1 MMAIKRAFTVH
12 IPHENGKITQ
22 AHHQAL
28 DRSWEGLNESI
39 QMLRENQG
47 KLQDQVA
54 DIKETGQKIMSARSG
69 LVDVFA

>member
-1 MMAIKRAFTVH
+1 MMAIKRSYTVH

-22 AHHQAL
+22 ANHQML
-28 DRSWEGLNESI
+28 DRSWEGLNEGI
-39 QMLRENQG
+39 QMLRDNQG

-69 LVDVFA
+69 LIDVFA